1 MQLMHSRLCSQ
12 VVLVVV
18 TTLKDF
24 TQQYA
29 GQCPSAQVL
38 SYPPFI
44 HVIAL
49 YCIDNSVQLR
59 SIKASPLAVGYSSK
73 TINTGK

>member
-1 MQLMHSRLCSQ
+1 MQ
-12 VVLVVV
+12 
-18 TTLKDF
+18 D
-24 TQQYA
+24 
-29 GQCPSAQVL
+29 SAQVL

-59 SIKASPLAVGYSSK
+59 STKASPLVVGYSGK